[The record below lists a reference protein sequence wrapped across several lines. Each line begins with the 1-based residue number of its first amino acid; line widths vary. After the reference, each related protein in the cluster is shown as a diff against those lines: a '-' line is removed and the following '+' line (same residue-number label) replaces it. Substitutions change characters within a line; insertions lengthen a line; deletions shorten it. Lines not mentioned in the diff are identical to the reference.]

1 VDEPVNCWPER
12 AFSATMLHLDD
23 LTVESEWSTDM
34 ASRPNILM
42 MVADDHRR
50 GAIRAQGDPTVQTP
64 TFDRLI
70 AAGAS
75 CDETYISGAFY
86 GAVCAPSRASILT
99 GNSIFRA
106 TISQQVDSHE
116 ASTTLNP
123 ALATLPATLRGA
135 GYTTHHIGKWHNDTK
150 TLVEGYCGG
159 SRLFFGGMS
168 DHDAVP
174 LREWDPEGIFPDD
187 RVTIGEGFST
197 EIFADAA
204 IDFVRNHDGGD
215 PFFLSVAFTAPHDPR
230 TPPAAYAA
238 MYDPAA
244 IDLPPNAWDR
254 HPFDNGEMNVRD
266 ELLAALPRDPD
277 EVRQHIADYYG
288 MISHLDAEIG
298 RVLAAL
304 EEQGIA
310 DETIVVYTADHGLAV
325 GQHGLMGKQNL
336 YQHSIRVPLILRGPG
351 VPVGVR
357 VDRLTSN
364 RDIFPT
370 LCTLVDVAVPK
381 TVEGRNL
388 LPVIAGKE
396 PGHAQAFAGY
406 RDCQRM
412 VTDGRWKLIRYAVS
426 ARNGAGVDAFQ
437 LFDLERDPWE
447 IDDRSADESLQAVRD
462 RLFAD
467 LATWQEQVEDALVLP
482 SSSVPAST
490 LAG

>member
-1 VDEPVNCWPER
+1 
-12 AFSATMLHLDD
+12 
-23 LTVESEWSTDM
+23 M
-34 ASRPNILM
+34 AKRPNILM
-42 MVADDHRR
+42 MIADDHRR
-50 GAIRAQGDPTVQTP
+50 GAIHAQGDPFVQTP

-70 AAGAS
+70 SEGAS
-75 CDETYISGAFY
+75 CDQTYISGAFY

-106 TISQQVDSHE
+106 TISQQVDNHE

-150 TLVEGYCGG
+150 SLVEGYCGG

-174 LREWDPEGIFPDD
+174 LREWDPEGIFPED
-187 RVTIGEGFST
+187 RVTIGDGFST

-204 IDFVRNHDGGD
+204 IDFVRNHDEAE

-230 TPPAAYAA
+230 TPPAAYANL
-238 MYDPAA
+238 YDPAS
-244 IDLPPNAWDR
+244 ITLPPNAWAQ

-266 ELLAALPRDPD
+266 ENLAATPRDTD
-277 EVRQHIADYYG
+277 EVRQHVADYYG

-298 RVLAAL
+298 RVLSAL

-310 DETIVVYTADHGLAV
+310 DKTIVVYTADHGLAV

-336 YQHSIRVPLILRGPG
+336 YQHSIRVPLLMRGPG

-357 VDRLTSN
+357 VGELTSN

-370 LCTLVDVAVPK
+370 LCALAGVDVPES
-381 TVEGRNL
+381 VEGRSL
-388 LPVIAGKE
+388 LPILTGE
-396 PGHAQAFAGY
+396 DPGYAQAFAGY

-412 VTDGRWKLIRYAVS
+412 VTDGHWKLIRYAVS

-437 LFDLERDPWE
+437 LFDLDHDPWE
-447 IDDRSADESLQAVRD
+447 IDDRSADESVREVRD
-462 RLFAD
+462 RLMAD
-467 LATWQEQVEDALVLP
+467 LAAWQERVGDTHVMPPTSVSATTLVG
-482 SSSVPAST
+482 S
-490 LAG
+490 